1 MKTAISV
8 PDELFERASSRAR
21 ELGMSRSAFFAQAVQ
36 VYLDDMDEHSLV
48 RQIDEALAA
57 AGQDDSAAAAVAAG
71 HQRLAGEGEW

>member
-8 PDELFERASSRAR
+8 PDELFERATTRAR
-21 ELGMSRSAFFAQAVQ
+21 ELGMSRSAFFAQAMQ

-57 AGQDDSAAAAVAAG
+57 GPDDSAAAAVAAG
-71 HQRLAGEGEW
+71 RRRLAGEDGW

>member
-8 PDELFERASSRAR
+8 PDELFERASTRAR

-36 VYLDDMDEHSLV
+36 VYLDGLDEHSLAH
-48 RQIDEALAA
+48 QIDEALAA

-71 HQRLAGEGEW
+71 HLRLAGEDEW